1 MIALSD
7 EIKKRLAGALTDGHP
22 VVVAYVNTDGNP
34 FLSFYG
40 SVHAYSDSQLALWS
54 RNPNAEILE
63 AIRKKPQVGLIYG
76 DLSSRTYCWMY
87 GRAATTSDEET
98 RRKIFD
104 GMHELERERDS
115 ERGGVAV
122 LIELDSVHGNGSD
135 GPFSMKRENAMSRE
149 S

>member
-1 MIALSD
+1 MISLSD
-7 EIKKRLAGALTDGHP
+7 EIKKRLDQALTDGHP

-54 RNPNAEILE
+54 RNPEAEILE

-76 DLSSRTYCWMY
+76 DLSSRIYYWMY
-87 GRAATTSDEET
+87 GRAAATSDEEA

-104 GMHELERERDS
+104 GMHELERERDPD
-115 ERGGVAV
+115 RGGVAV
-122 LIELDSVHGNGSD
+122 LIELDSVHGMSSAGA
-135 GPFSMKRENAMSRE
+135 FRMKREG
-149 S
+149 